1 MKWWERRHRPE
12 TKVRAC
18 TPRYYSY
25 CTEVGG
31 ANGISPAHL
40 LSPSLSTCTDDVP
53 HVVGPLFRAVDETQQ
68 ELFFREIEREL
79 DDINSFFRA
88 RQAALSHQ
96 LHELEEEVGMG
107 LVATH

>member
-1 MKWWERRHRPE
+1 M
-12 TKVRAC
+12 
-18 TPRYYSY
+18 
-25 CTEVGG
+25 GG

-40 LSPSLSTCTDDVP
+40 LSPSLSDDVP
-53 HVVGPLFRAVDETQQ
+53 HVVGPLFRSVDETQQ